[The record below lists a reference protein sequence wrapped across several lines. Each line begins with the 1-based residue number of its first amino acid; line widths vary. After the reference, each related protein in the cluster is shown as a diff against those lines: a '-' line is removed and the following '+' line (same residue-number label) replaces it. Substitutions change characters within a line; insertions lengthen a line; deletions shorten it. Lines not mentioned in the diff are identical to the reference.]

1 MIRKNYNLTE
11 DLRKQEKRKQG
22 AIQKRQKHQLQLER
36 AQNTDPIRLY
46 RRIQR
51 LKDDKNSDKKLVARL
66 EDDWD
71 FIRKNGIHK
80 DQLEPFLA
88 RINEKNERLEQQ
100 KSKLWG
106 MKSVYFNP
114 ELNPLG
120 KVPRIS
126 QHKELPNATV
136 PLKAKSSHPKDPRI
150 LSMAIPLPPGEPPK
164 YYKLVQNIGDGHRS
178 AIESSSTTSE
188 MFVPIQTLKRR
199 RKSNEFAP
207 EEEEYKRQ
215 KDKRIEQTLPLP

>member
-1 MIRKNYNLTE
+1 MIRKNYNLSE

-22 AIQKRQKHQLQLER
+22 AIQQRQKRQLQLER
-36 AQNTDPIRLY
+36 AQDTDPIRLY

-51 LKDDKNSDKKLVARL
+51 LKDDENSDKKLARL
-66 EDDWD
+66 EDEWD

-80 DQLEPFLA
+80 EKLEPFLA

-120 KVPRIS
+120 KVPQIA
-126 QHKELPNATV
+126 QTKQLPNATI
-136 PLKAKSSHPKDPRI
+136 PLKSKYRHPKDPRT

-164 YYKLVQNIGDGHRS
+164 YYKLVQNIGDNHKS

-188 MFVPIQTLKRR
+188 MLVPTQTFKRR
-199 RKSNEFAP
+199 RKSHELAP

-215 KDKRIEQTLPLP
+215 KDTNN